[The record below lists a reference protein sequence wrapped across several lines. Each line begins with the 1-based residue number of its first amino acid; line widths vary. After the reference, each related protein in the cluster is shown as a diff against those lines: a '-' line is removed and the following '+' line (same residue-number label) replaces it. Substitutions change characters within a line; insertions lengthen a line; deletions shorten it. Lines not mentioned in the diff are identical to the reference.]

1 MIPNA
6 LAMDVN
12 PKCEVTMKDLPVDQ
26 DYELWVLL
34 AQVRETMFKAR
45 QKELQ
50 RYNISPRQSAVLFI
64 INAIGDKVTPAEVS
78 RWLLRESHSVSE
90 ILSRMEK
97 QGLLRKVK
105 NLDRKNLVG
114 VELTEKGIEAYNQS
128 LRRESIH
135 RIMSYLSDE
144 ERRQLYAILKTLR
157 DRALRESGKE
167 LRILFPPSK

>member
-1 MIPNA
+1 
-6 LAMDVN
+6 
-12 PKCEVTMKDLPVDQ
+12 MKDFPVDQ

-34 AQVRETMFKAR
+34 AQVREVMFKAR

-50 RYNISPRQSAVLFI
+50 RYNLSPRQSAVLFI
-64 INAIGDKVTPAEVS
+64 IHAIGDKVTPAEIS
-78 RWLLRESHSVSE
+78 RWLLRESQSVSE

-135 RIMSYLSDE
+135 RIVSYLSDE
-144 ERRQLYAILKTLR
+144 ERRQLYAILNTLR
-157 DRALRESGKE
+157 DGVLREAGNE
-167 LRILFPPSK
+167 LRTPFPPSK